1 MRKPSAATNKR
12 RIAMLVAVLAV
23 LGGCESTDSWL
34 KKWTDSDKE
43 SVILGAPGA
52 HEYLYEIYELVSGDP
67 ATQAD
72 TFANAKLAAEIT
84 PGTSTQLRYALLLA
98 TPGHA
103 EASDIAAQSLLRS
116 LLADPDLMTPAETA
130 LATIHLREVEERLV
144 LRAEADSLRAQIAQ
158 AEIVPPPTTEDA
170 ALAQRVANV
179 EAENRRLR
187 RTLAETEAK
196 IAALSEIE
204 RSLRDQSGNGETQ

>member
-1 MRKPSAATNKR
+1 V
-12 RIAMLVAVLAV
+12 ILLAVLAV
-23 LGGCESTDSWL
+23 MSGCESTDNWL

-43 SVILGAPGA
+43 AIILGAPGA
-52 HEYLYEIYELVSGDP
+52 NEYLHEIYELAEGDP

-72 TFANAKLAAEIT
+72 MIANAKSAAEIT

-103 EASDIAAQSLLRS
+103 ESSDIQAQSLLRS
-116 LLADPDLMTPAETA
+116 LLAEPDLMTPAENA

-144 LRAEADSLRAQIAQ
+144 LRAEADRLRAEIAA
-158 AEIVPPPTTEDA
+158 AENVPATPTEDA

-179 EAENRRLR
+179 EAQNRRLR
-187 RTLAETEAK
+187 RSLAESEAK
-196 IAALSEIE
+196 IEALSAIE
-204 RSLRDQSGNGETQ
+204 RSLRDQSDNADRQ